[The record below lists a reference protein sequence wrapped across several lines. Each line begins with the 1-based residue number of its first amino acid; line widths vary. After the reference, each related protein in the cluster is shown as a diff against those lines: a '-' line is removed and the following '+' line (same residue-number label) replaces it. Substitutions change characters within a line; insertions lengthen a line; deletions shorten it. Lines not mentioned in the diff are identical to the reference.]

1 MPQYNAD
8 RRTIGELLSLTAS
21 AKRLFVPDWQR
32 NYSWETEEVQ
42 TFWTD
47 LTGFAEAHSDLDLR
61 DHEYFLGSIVIVQK
75 DDGYELLDGQQRLA
89 TATILLSVIREHL
102 DQYKADAATRL
113 EQRFIFDEDDAA
125 GERVYKLTLGRY
137 DADFFRREVQDR
149 YVGDGLPTP
158 TLLSHKLIRKARQ
171 YFVREFRAK
180 YSAMNGGEAAYKWA
194 LRIQRI
200 LTDHLSVVEI
210 TSIDEDG
217 AAEVF
222 ETLNK
227 RGMELSTTD
236 LLRNLLLRR
245 SGDNDRTEINES
257 WGNIFQLEERVEEFL
272 RHWWL
277 STYGDLTGR
286 SLFKAFKPR
295 VTSDELTPIDLT
307 RRLDTAASIYQTL
320 LECRDSDREVA
331 GMLQDIK
338 DLGAKLL
345 YPVLLSTYSAS
356 PYEAQKKRMLTSLIA
371 LFVRYNVVG
380 RLEGTR
386 LEPELY
392 DIAKQLRVD
401 DSVAYVDRMR
411 NFLFLNFTHTNER
424 FAMEFQTVD
433 VPRQATA
440 RYLLR
445 KIENSRRDAHGTS
458 ELEIIRSTERVHLE
472 HIYPQTPSTGKWE
485 NHDNVIHRLGN
496 LTLLSARLNRTV
508 RNAPF
513 AEKKPKYLES
523 ELLITRELDAY
534 EFWNID
540 AITQRQSRFAEAAP
554 SIWAFPE

>member
-320 LECRDSDREVA
+320 LECR
-331 GMLQDIK
+331 G
-338 DLGAKLL
+338 
-345 YPVLLSTYSAS
+345 
-356 PYEAQKKRMLTSLIA
+356 
-371 LFVRYNVVG
+371 
-380 RLEGTR
+380 
-386 LEPELY
+386 
-392 DIAKQLRVD
+392 
-401 DSVAYVDRMR
+401 
-411 NFLFLNFTHTNER
+411 
-424 FAMEFQTVD
+424 
-433 VPRQATA
+433 
-440 RYLLR
+440 
-445 KIENSRRDAHGTS
+445 
-458 ELEIIRSTERVHLE
+458 
-472 HIYPQTPSTGKWE
+472 
-485 NHDNVIHRLGN
+485 
-496 LTLLSARLNRTV
+496 
-508 RNAPF
+508 
-513 AEKKPKYLES
+513 
-523 ELLITRELDAY
+523 
-534 EFWNID
+534 
-540 AITQRQSRFAEAAP
+540 
-554 SIWAFPE
+554 

>member
-180 YSAMNGGEAAYKWA
+180 YSGMNGGEAAYKWA

-445 KIENSRRDAHGTS
+445 KIENARRDAHGTS

-485 NHDNVIHRLGN
+485 
-496 LTLLSARLNRTV
+496 TMT
-508 RNAPF
+508 
-513 AEKKPKYLES
+513 
-523 ELLITRELDAY
+523 T
-534 EFWNID
+534 
-540 AITQRQSRFAEAAP
+540 
-554 SIWAFPE
+554 